1 MILYNDN
8 DSHIYCTLQRR
19 PSKQKRRRLLLA
31 EDLETDTLDRLERL
45 LARGRGRLA
54 KRHLGNELPR

>member
-1 MILYNDN
+1 MIMIVTSTVLCNDDLLN
-8 DSHIYCTLQRR
+8 
-19 PSKQKRRRLLLA
+19 QKRRRLLLA
-31 EDLETDTLDRLERL
+31 EDLETDTLDRFERL